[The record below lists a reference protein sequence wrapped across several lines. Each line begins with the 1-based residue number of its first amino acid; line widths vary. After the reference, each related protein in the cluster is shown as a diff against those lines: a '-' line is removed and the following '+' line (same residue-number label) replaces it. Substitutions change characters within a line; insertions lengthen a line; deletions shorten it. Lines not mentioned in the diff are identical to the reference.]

1 MDFYNYDNAI
11 GEEDYLNSPAL
22 DLSGQDNVEL
32 TFDYA
37 YARYVD
43 ANGATTADKIE
54 VFVSTD
60 GGNTYPDLVFTGEE
74 DGTGNFST
82 SADVQAAFV
91 PSTAGDWCGSG
102 FGAACPVID
111 LSAYDGLADVRLRVT
126 STNNYGNN
134 FYIDNIEL
142 SSGCTPA
149 ATGPT
154 ANFSSTN
161 ATGCAPFTVT
171 YTNNSLGS
179 LTSEQ
184 WLFPGGNP
192 ASSTSSPVTVTY
204 NNAGQF
210 DVTLIVSDGV
220 ESDTLLRSN
229 YVDAQTSQN
238 AACQNTTVALNGNGI
253 YSLSANEIDL
263 TPASQCGNPTIS
275 LTELRPILAIIWD
288 QTMLY

>member
-1 MDFYNYDNAI
+1 MAMEVTPIRKQELLRSTVRKRRNSISKISVAGQSGWTLTNPDGDVSWAATTNAAGINGSRSLWMNFYNYDNAI

-32 TFDYA
+32 TFDYS

-43 ANGATTADKIE
+43 ASGATTADKIE

-74 DGTGNFST
+74 NGSGNFST

-91 PSTAGDWCGSG
+91 PSSAGDWCGSG

-161 ATGCAPFTVT
+161 AIGCAPFSVT

-179 LTSEQ
+179 PTSEQ

-192 ASSTSSPVTVTY
+192 AASTSSPVTVTY
-204 NNAGQF
+204 NNAGQY
-210 DVTLIVSDGV
+210 DVT
-220 ESDTLLRSN
+220 
-229 YVDAQTSQN
+229 
-238 AACQNTTVALNGNGI
+238 
-253 YSLSANEIDL
+253 
-263 TPASQCGNPTIS
+263 
-275 LTELRPILAIIWD
+275 
-288 QTMLY
+288 

>member
-1 MDFYNYDNAI
+1 M
-11 GEEDYLNSPAL
+11 
-22 DLSGQDNVEL
+22 
-32 TFDYA
+32 
-37 YARYVD
+37 
-43 ANGATTADKIE
+43 
-54 VFVSTD
+54 
-60 GGNTYPDLVFTGEE
+60 
-74 DGTGNFST
+74 
-82 SADVQAAFV
+82 
-91 PSTAGDWCGSG
+91 
-102 FGAACPVID
+102 
-111 LSAYDGLADVRLRVT
+111 ADVRLRVT

-154 ANFSSTN
+154 ANFLQRMPQDVHRSQSPTRI
-161 ATGCAPFTVT
+161 T
-171 YTNNSLGS
+171 LGS
-179 LTSEQ
+179 PTSEQ
-184 WLFPGGNP
+184 WSFPGGNP

-204 NNAGQF
+204 NNAGQY

-229 YVDAQTSQN
+229 YVDAQTPQN

-275 LTELRPILAIIWD
+275 LTGVTTYTCNNLGPNDVVLTYDYGVSCHLVWQR
-288 QTMLY
+288 